1 LITSADLEILA
12 SALGRRVDPVQLRRN
27 LLLQGVNTSFR
38 SGDRYRL
45 GEVLLQVTG
54 PCEPCGRMKA
64 ALGQEGFA
72 AMRGHGGVTARI
84 LRGGLLRLGDA
95 LSPAQMDLF
104 D

>member
-1 LITSADLEILA
+1 LITSADLAILA

-45 GEVLLQVTG
+45 GEMLLQVTG

-64 ALGQEGFA
+64 VLGQEGFS